1 MYPRKVTDRRK
12 VPIPTYKIKT
22 GVLLPHISH
31 IPTMAK
37 HVGFPTL
44 VGKEVVNIFEPYF
57 QELLLGPIWMDMVTQ
72 NCAWCDLQNVTFL
85 YYTPYQRL
93 RAIEPWN
100 HRP

>member
-1 MYPRKVTDRRK
+1 MYPRKVSDCKK
-12 VPIPTYKIKT
+12 VPIPTYQIKT

-57 QELLLGPIWMDMVTQ
+57 QVFLLGPI
-72 NCAWCDLQNVTFL
+72 
-85 YYTPYQRL
+85 
-93 RAIEPWN
+93 
-100 HRP
+100 

>member
-1 MYPRKVTDRRK
+1 MYPRKVSDRRK
-12 VPIPTYKIKT
+12 VPIPTYKIKM

-72 NCAWCDLQNVTFL
+72 NCAW
-85 YYTPYQRL
+85 YSGGGYPR
-93 RAIEPWN
+93 R
-100 HRP
+100 